1 MTQMRRKKSQQQ
13 SSALVRVFFGLVGIS
28 FIVVL
33 LFQLD
38 ELPNRKEELRQQVH
52 AITPDKLL
60 THERTLRNLHESV
73 NSNTKKEVEVEKEK
87 GSSSGTHRYEMELAN
102 LKANGKTKT
111 TTERVVIETYTS
123 WAPLGV
129 EHFHKL
135 VLSSFYDQC
144 RFFRALPNFMVQFGI
159 AANPDVMKKWR
170 HDVIKDDPVKETN
183 ARGTITYAMAG
194 KDTRTTQMFINTGTR
209 NARLDGQG
217 FSPIGKV
224 VEGMEFIDQV
234 NLEYGEQPNQG
245 AIQNSGNAYLEKN
258 FPNLSYIVSI
268 RELPE
273 RGDTS

>member
-1 MTQMRRKKSQQQ
+1 MTQIRRKKSQQQ
-13 SSALVRVFFGLVGIS
+13 SSTLVRVFFGLVGIS

-38 ELPNRKEELRQQVH
+38 DLPNRKEELRQQVH

-60 THERTLRNLHESV
+60 THERTLRNRHESV
-73 NSNTKKEVEVEKEK
+73 DSNTKKEVEVEKEK
-87 GSSSGTHRYEMELAN
+87 GSSSGTHRYVMELAN
-102 LKANGKTKT
+102 LKENGETKT

-129 EHFHKL
+129 EHFHEL

-183 ARGTITYAMAG
+183 VRGTITYAMAG
-194 KDTRTTQMFINTGTR
+194 KDTRTTQMFINTGTG
-209 NARLDGQG
+209 NARLDSQG

-224 VEGMEFIDQV
+224 VEGMEFVDQV
-234 NLEYGEQPNQG
+234 NLEYREQPNQG

-268 RELPE
+268 QELPE